1 MPRRVVIKA
10 RFQRAYDRLPADD
23 QARVKSALHAFHA
36 FHAYLASG
44 DAPLGLGLRKLTSD
58 VYEFRVG
65 LALRVVVVEEREV
78 LALAL
83 LGSHDEVH
91 RFLRRS

>member
-1 MPRRVVIKA
+1 MPRRLVVKS
-10 RFQRAYDRLPADD
+10 RFQRAYDRLSADD
-23 QARVKSALHAFHA
+23 QARVKGALRAFHM
-36 FHAYLASG
+36 YLATG
-44 DAPLGLGLRKLTSD
+44 QAPVGLGVRKLISG

-65 LALRVVVVEEREV
+65 LTLRVVVVEEGEV

>member
-1 MPRRVVIKA
+1 MLRRVVIKA
-10 RFQRAYDRLPADD
+10 RFQRAYDRLSADD
-23 QARVKSALHAFHA
+23 RVRVKSALHT

-44 DAPLGLGLRKLTSD
+44 DAPLGLGLRKLTSG

-65 LALRVVVVEEREV
+65 LALRVVVVEEGEV

-91 RFLRRS
+91 RFLRQS